1 MTAINLLPM
10 EYCRRRTTSRRGRV
24 WAQVL
29 VVATA
34 GAAMTI
40 AVCLSMLPATAALQ
54 LNRTRLAVKSDQ
66 ILRQVAEQATA
77 FEERADGVSLLKR
90 VGMQPDFASLLNI
103 LGDWCVEG
111 VRLESVSIQASHA
124 TRAFEGR
131 LVGVCDTADLA
142 TLFLECA
149 RTSGL
154 CDSITLAG
162 TRRVESAEGA
172 YYRFELRFT
181 LAGFADQAEVLR

>member
-1 MTAINLLPM
+1 MTSINLLPM
-10 EYCRRRTTSRRGRV
+10 EYCRRRLTLRRSRA

-29 VVATA
+29 IVASA

-40 AVCLSMLPATAALQ
+40 AVCRAMQPATGALQ
-54 LNRTRLAVKSDQ
+54 MSRTRLTLESDQ
-66 ILRQVAEQATA
+66 MLRQVAEQAAA
-77 FEERADGVSLLKR
+77 FEQRAGRVSLLKR
-90 VGMQPDFASLLNI
+90 VGRQPDVASLLGI

-111 VRLESVSIQASHA
+111 VRLESVSVQASHT

-131 LVGVCDTADLA
+131 IVGVCATADLA

-154 CDSITLAG
+154 FDSITLAG
-162 TRRVESAEGA
+162 TRRVENADGA
-172 YYRFELRFT
+172 FYRFELRFT
-181 LAGFADQAEVLR
+181 LAGFAEQAEVLR